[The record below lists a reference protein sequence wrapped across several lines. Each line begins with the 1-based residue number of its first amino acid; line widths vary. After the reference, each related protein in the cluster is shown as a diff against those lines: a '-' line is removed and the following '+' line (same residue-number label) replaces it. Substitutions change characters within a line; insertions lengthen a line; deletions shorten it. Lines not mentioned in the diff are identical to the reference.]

1 MLTAGGGPDITVHGW
16 ASWLIIAG
24 SVVVAAGAIW
34 KAIWP
39 IVRAAVK
46 VNEALP
52 TLVQIGEDFRRDH
65 GSSLRDRIDNIDDNV
80 DALGT
85 VTIEEDGR
93 LVEKPV
99 VVVLAELYDYAHKNN
114 HMLKGRIETAEAW
127 RETVNLALA
136 AHPPEGPEPPT

>member
-16 ASWLIIAG
+16 ASWLIIAM
-24 SVVVAAGAIW
+24 SVVISGAAVW
-34 KAIWP
+34 KIVWP

-93 LVEKPV
+93 LVTKPLATV
-99 VVVLAELYDYAHKNN
+99 VADLHEYAHKNN

-136 AHPPEGPEPPT
+136 AHPPDEPPT